1 MFYSL
6 LTMIFK
12 TLSFNNNISLIV
24 LHYNVLVIYTKKL
37 IFFYILINAFSIFLY
52 SNMLSET

>member
-6 LTMIFK
+6 LSMIFK

-37 IFFYILINAFSIFLY
+37 IFFYILINAFLIFLY